1 MQINLCLWWH
11 SQKISQKSHNYLEN
25 FTNKCI
31 ENSKN
36 FCIYFLQKLEDPWL
50 IKSSGSELS
59 VGRTFQ
65 ANGIWQI
72 GKKSSKISLSHKCE
86 NRCFDL
92 ITFELTKRFPFAQ
105 IRINHIKNSQKN
117 TRNSKKTQGILQKP
131 QGFEKNEVGRQ
142 CQSCSGYL
150 KKIKQK
156 TTLLYIDIRAC

>member
-1 MQINLCLWWH
+1 MYWKFQELLYI
-11 SQKISQKSHNYLEN
+11 
-25 FTNKCI
+25 F
-31 ENSKN
+31 
-36 FCIYFLQKLEDPWL
+36 FLQKLEDPWL

-131 QGFEKNEVGRQ
+131 QGFEKKTRLGGNVNLAQ
-142 CQSCSGYL
+142 VTS
-150 KKIKQK
+150 KKSSKK
-156 TTLLYIDIRAC
+156 PPCYT